1 MTFGDFKFS
10 KGINEGL
17 DAMGFDNPT
26 PIQEKAI
33 PPILKKQD
41 LIGCAQT
48 GTGKTAA
55 YILPLLEHISN
66 ETSGKGQIHTLV
78 LAPTREL
85 AMQIDQHFEGFSYFV
100 PVSSIPVY
108 GGGDGLTWD
117 QQKTALI
124 KGADMIIAT
133 PGRLLAH
140 IQMKYVDFS
149 SVRCLVLD
157 EADRMLDMGFY
168 DDIMKIVTL
177 LPRQRQTLMFSATM
191 PHEIRQLAKRIM
203 IDPVQ
208 IDLGIAK
215 PAEGIIQGIY
225 LLSENQ
231 KLPLVKQLLQGKEL
245 KSILVFGS
253 TKIKVK
259 TLEREM
265 RNLGFKVR
273 AIHSDLEQKEREDVL
288 LKFRNRKIQM
298 LVATDIISRGI
309 DITDIDLVINFDIPN
324 DPEDYVH
331 RVGRTARA
339 ESTGVAL
346 TFVTKKDGNI
356 LNRIETLI
364 GYKIHRMNIF
374 Q

>member
-1 MTFGDFKFS
+1 
-10 KGINEGL
+10 
-17 DAMGFDNPT
+17 MGFDNPT
-26 PIQEKAI
+26 PIQGKAI
-33 PPILKKQD
+33 PPILKKKD

-100 PVSSIPVY
+100 PISSIPVY

-168 DDIMKIVTL
+168 DDIMKIISH

-203 IDPVQ
+203 NDPVQ

-215 PAEGIIQGIY
+215 PAEGIIQGVY

-259 TLEREM
+259 TLEKEM

-288 LKFRNRKIQM
+288 LKFRNRNIQM

-346 TFVTKKDGNI
+346 TFVTSKDGNI

>member
-66 ETSGKGQIHTLV
+66 ETSGKGKIHTLV

-215 PAEGIIQGIY
+215 PAEGIIQGLY

-231 KLPLVKQLLQGKEL
+231 KLPLVKQLLQGKKL

>member
-33 PPILKKQD
+33 PPILKKKD

-100 PVSSIPVY
+100 PISSIPVY

-168 DDIMKIVTL
+168 DDIMKIISH

-203 IDPVQ
+203 NDPVQ

-215 PAEGIIQGIY
+215 PAEGIIQGVY

-259 TLEREM
+259 TLEKEM

-288 LKFRNRKIQM
+288 LKFRNRNIQM

-346 TFVTKKDGNI
+346 TFVTSKDGNI

>member
-1 MTFGDFKFS
+1 
-10 KGINEGL
+10 
-17 DAMGFDNPT
+17 MGFDNPT

-33 PPILKKQD
+33 PPILKKKD

-100 PVSSIPVY
+100 PISSIPVY

-168 DDIMKIVTL
+168 DDIMKIISH

-203 IDPVQ
+203 NDPVQ

-215 PAEGIIQGIY
+215 PAEGIIQGVY

-259 TLEREM
+259 TLEKEM

-288 LKFRNRKIQM
+288 LKFRNRNIQM

-346 TFVTKKDGNI
+346 TFVTSKDGNI

>member
-1 MTFGDFKFS
+1 
-10 KGINEGL
+10 
-17 DAMGFDNPT
+17 MGFDNPT

-66 ETSGKGQIHTLV
+66 ETSGKGKIHTLV

-215 PAEGIIQGIY
+215 PAEGIIQGLY

-231 KLPLVKQLLQGKEL
+231 KLPLVKQLLQGKKL

>member
-1 MTFGDFKFS
+1 LKFGDFKFN
-10 KGINEGL
+10 KGITEGL
-17 DAMGFDNPT
+17 EAMGFDKPT

-33 PPILKKQD
+33 PPILRKQD

-66 ETSGKGQIHTLV
+66 ETSGRRKIYTLV

-108 GGGDGLTWD
+108 GGGDGLTWT
-117 QQKTALI
+117 QQKTALVE
-124 KGADMIIAT
+124 GADVIVAT

-140 IQMKYVDFS
+140 MQLKYVDFS
-149 SVRCLVLD
+149 SLRCLILD

-168 DDIMKIVTL
+168 DDIMKIISD
-177 LPRQRQTLMFSATM
+177 LPASRQTLMFSATM
-191 PHEIRQLAKRIM
+191 PPEIRRMAKKIM
-203 IDPVQ
+203 NDPVQ

-215 PAEGIIQGIY
+215 PAEGIVQGVY
-225 LLSENQ
+225 LLKEEQ
-231 KLPLVKQLLQGKEL
+231 KLPLVKQLLHGKKL
-245 KSILVFGS
+245 KSILVFSS
-253 TKIKVK
+253 TKKKVK
-259 TLEREM
+259 TLEKEM
-265 RNLGFKVR
+265 KKLGFTVR
-273 AIHSDLEQKEREDVL
+273 AIHSDLNQKEREDAL
-288 LKFRNRKIQM
+288 LKFRNKRIQM

-309 DITDIDLVINFDIPN
+309 DIMDIDLVINFDIPN

-346 TFVTKKDGNI
+346 TFVIRKEERLLD
-356 LNRIETLI
+356 RIESLI
-364 GYKIHRMNIF
+364 GDRIHKIKVP
-374 Q
+374 